1 MHIAICDDNVADR
14 KQLERLFKRESDR
27 RAANGDI
34 LYVDSY
40 GNGSSLLA
48 NPMQYDAFYID
59 MCHTTGMSGLT
70 IVTALK
76 HLGVNSPII
85 MCCSEVNYREQEFP
99 DNTLFIDKPISAEAL
114 TSSVDRAREIK
125 TTAEPLIALREEN
138 DTIYVTE
145 PDILYAIEDGRFT
158 NVTLTDGRVINT
170 ISSAMKLFDEIE
182 SHLSFVAPSA
192 KDIINCRYIATL
204 EARTATMTDGTVFKV
219 HKRCLNYAKKA
230 MEEYRPADK

>member
-1 MHIAICDDNVADR
+1 
-14 KQLERLFKRESDR
+14 
-27 RAANGDI
+27 
-34 LYVDSY
+34 
-40 GNGSSLLA
+40 
-48 NPMQYDAFYID
+48 
-59 MCHTTGMSGLT
+59 
-70 IVTALK
+70 
-76 HLGVNSPII
+76 

-114 TSSVDRAREIK
+114 TSSVDRAKEIK